1 MSKNNGKNIS
11 KILNG
16 KWSQK
21 ILDHAKQSATDTRK
35 TVSTRAT
42 EKAATITGNLI
53 EKKNAK
59 KLQRLHH
66 RMII

>member
-11 KILNG
+11 KILSG

-35 TVSTRAT
+35 TVWTRAT

-53 EKKNAK
+53 EKKMLKNYNDFTTEW
-59 KLQRLHH
+59 
-66 RMII
+66 